1 MGVVFRIGGRK
12 LEDRGMT
19 VRSRNVEIDKLADE
33 LFSDIQR
40 AQGYAYVSDG
50 ETFKT
55 KSKFFERVR
64 GRLEWQKEGVEI
76 MVAFLERHGELK

>member
-1 MGVVFRIGGRK
+1 
-12 LEDRGMT
+12 
-19 VRSRNVEIDKLADE
+19 

-55 KSKFFERVR
+55 KAKFFERIR
-64 GRLEWQKEGVEI
+64 GRLLWQKKGVEI
-76 MVAFLERHGELK
+76 MTAFLEKHGELK